1 MACAMHSRETMRW
14 LSSSVATLLLT
25 GCASTAGSSDGAT
38 SSEALATAS
47 FSAVLQCDDG
57 AAVLDVAK
65 EKTEVLVVDEAGSHT
80 RADHAMQFVI
90 RDRDLVSRMSAA
102 VPHIVAASGE
112 IILRG
117 QIEDG
122 APFDFFED
130 WSMGQA
136 DVRPE
141 GNKVRVREQVGAVV
155 HRVHGEADK
164 VRVVFNRTR
173 FTDTCAT
180 YFDEVHCAP
189 KGGQRVDIQ
198 TTRQDTPIV
207 DAVLHCIAPR

>member
-1 MACAMHSRETMRW
+1 MRW

-25 GCASTAGSSDGAT
+25 GCASAGSGNDAT
-38 SSEALATAS
+38 SSEALATS
-47 FSAVLQCDDG
+47 TFSAVLQCDDG

-65 EKTEVLVVDEAGSHT
+65 EKMEVLSVDESGSHT
-80 RADHAMQFVI
+80 RTEHAMQFVI
-90 RDRDLVSRMSAA
+90 RDRDLVGRMSAA
-102 VPHIVAASGE
+102 VPHIVEASGE

-117 QIEDG
+117 RIEDG
-122 APFDFFED
+122 ASFDFFED
-130 WSMGQA
+130 WSMGRA

-189 KGGQRVDIQ
+189 KGGQRVDVQ

-207 DAVLHCIAPR
+207 DAVLHCVAPR